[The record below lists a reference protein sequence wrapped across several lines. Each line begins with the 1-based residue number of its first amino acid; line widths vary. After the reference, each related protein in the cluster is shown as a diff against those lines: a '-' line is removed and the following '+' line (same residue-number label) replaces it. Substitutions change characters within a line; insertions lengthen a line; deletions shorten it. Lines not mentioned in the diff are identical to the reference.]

1 MAENKENKE
10 NKVEEV
16 DEEEELTAAEKFA
29 LLTPEQQ
36 EELSKSIDKVSKKK
50 PKKAKKEVDK
60 GATTKRVAAIGGGLL
75 ALLGLG
81 AGCYHEGKKAGK
93 RESANNAAEPYSTI
107 SSNEE

>member
-1 MAENKENKE
+1 MAENKE

-29 LLTPEQQ
+29 LLTPEQ
-36 EELSKSIDKVSKKK
+36 EELSKSIDKGSKKK

-81 AGCYHEGKKAGK
+81 AGCYHAGKKAGK
-93 RESANNAAEPYSTI
+93 SESTSSATEPYSTI

>member
-1 MAENKENKE
+1 MAENKENK
-10 NKVEEV
+10 V

-50 PKKAKKEVDK
+50 PKKVKKEVDK
-60 GATTKRVAAIGGGLL
+60 VATTKKVAAFGAGLLTLLGGG
-75 ALLGLG
+75 AYV
-81 AGCYHEGKKAGK
+81 YHAGKKAGK
-93 RESANNAAEPYSTI
+93 SESANNAAEPYSTI